1 MGLCVVMIFAPVRDP
16 DRSLSLLRR
25 RAYGFA
31 YFCAFKFAVY
41 GSLYFCA
48 VGVACRSG
56 FMCLLL
62 RFPAARGFRFFEL
75 FKCSTAFL
83 RR

>member
-31 YFCAFKFAVY
+31 CFCAFMFAFD
-41 GSLYFCA
+41 GSLCFCA
-48 VGVACRSG
+48 GEADHCCG
-56 FMCLLL
+56 FMFLLL

-75 FKCSTAFL
+75 LKRSTAFL